1 MKIVKMHKGNKEAF
15 DDFLADR
22 LTTIDIDIDVA
33 EKYFA
38 KMNLPVP
45 VNTVAKNSF
54 FVRHKFKFLGLF
66 ILFSISFVAL
76 KFTLQ
81 NNNMA
86 IQKQIAPKK
95 YDVFTKNNLATT
107 KTKLVVK
114 SETLIKNTSIENNK
128 AEILNIK
135 SAKNNIT
142 VQSNNRTNNIAVLN
156 KSIEQ
161 TNIAANTI
169 KSTKPFIIPIS
180 KNKQIESNTP
190 TLISKKDSVFTN
202 TNYQNIT
209 KLTIKDSLYI
219 IW

>member
-38 KMNLPVP
+38 KMNLPIP

-54 FVRHKFKFLGLF
+54 FVRHKFKFVSLF

-86 IQKQIAPKK
+86 IQKQIAPKI
-95 YDVFTKNNLATT
+95 YNVFTKNNLAST
-107 KTKLVVK
+107 KTTLAVK
-114 SETLIKNTSIENNK
+114 SETLNQNSSIRNNK

-135 SAKNNIT
+135 SAKSNIT
-142 VQSNNRTNNIAVLN
+142 VQSNYRKNNIAVLN

-161 TNIAANTI
+161 TDIAPNTT

-190 TLISKKDSVFTN
+190 TLISKKDSVYKN
-202 TNYQNIT
+202 TNYQNST
-209 KLTIKDSLYI
+209 KLTIKDSFYI